1 MVVITTAPKRPD
13 KEFQHMNLISSLER
27 DIVVDGVLKYH

>member
-1 MVVITTAPKRPD
+1 MYGCHNNCS